1 MHLCKRALV
10 PLFVAAAAFTAV
22 GSQAI
27 AAPMPWET
35 SKAPGAVTHSTP
47 SVGES
52 GAVTVLCVGGCYQ

>member
-1 MHLCKRALV
+1 MHLGKRALV
-10 PLFVAAAAFTAV
+10 TLFVAAAAFTAV

-47 SVGES
+47 SVGDS
-52 GAVTVLCVGGCYQ
+52 